1 MTIRVIVKYNLPIH
15 HIFAQSFEGYFA
27 LFSHLSLN
35 KFNLKKKEIVFDP
48 FSLVS
53 ITIERIVCVDA
64 FLAPIQAITKL
75 QNVVKGVFVTPIL
88 KQGTTSVD
96 LQLPREDGRGRFV
109 SSCVHNGEA
118 PRFK

>member
-64 FLAPIQAITKL
+64 FLAPRYRRL
-75 QNVVKGVFVTPIL
+75 QNYKML
-88 KQGTTSVD
+88 
-96 LQLPREDGRGRFV
+96 
-109 SSCVHNGEA
+109 
-118 PRFK
+118 